1 MSFSSASGRENNV
14 RKLSFLG
21 FNTKKK
27 VSDNY
32 VKLYNLI
39 MELKEKK
46 IREKEDSQLFI
57 C

>member
-27 VSDNY
+27 VSNNHKY
-32 VKLYNLI
+32 I
-39 MELKEKK
+39 
-46 IREKEDSQLFI
+46 I
-57 C
+57 CIYICI